1 MKTNL
6 TLTLTIISFSL
17 AIKAQTLNSIL
28 NSASTT
34 AIDAA
39 KSSTTVT
46 TVIKTTTTVVSH
58 PVSTAVLD
66 AAKATNT
73 TAANVITKT
82 EGLLGGTHA
91 ATAPSLT
98 NDEVIKGLK
107 EALTIGTNNS
117 SGIASKA
124 DGYLKNPKLFI
135 PWPAEAKDMREKLI
149 KMGMQKKVT
158 EFETSLNRAAEEAA
172 KKAAP
177 VFVDAVTGMSIGDGF
192 AILKGADSAAT
203 HYLREKTFAPLKAQF
218 MPVVKDAIA
227 KVKVTSYWTP
237 LATAYNKLPGVKKQ
251 NPDLNDYVA
260 TKAINGLMIL
270 ILEEEAK
277 IRKDPMAR
285 VTDLLKKVFG
295 FKK

>member
-1 MKTNL
+1 MKSKL
-6 TLTLTIISFSL
+6 LISLSIICIASL
-17 AIKAQTLNSIL
+17 SKAQTLNDVW
-28 NSASTT
+28 NTT
-34 AIDAA
+34 KDAA
-39 KSSTTVT
+39 K
-46 TVIKTTTTVVSH
+46 
-58 PVSTAVLD
+58 D
-66 AAKATNT
+66 AAKDAVKTASTNAVNSVSGVLSGST
-73 TAANVITKT
+73 TPTT
-82 EGLLGGTHA
+82 
-91 ATAPSLT
+91 PSLT

-107 EALTIGTNNS
+107 EALSIGTNNS
-117 SGIASKA
+117 SAMAAKA

-135 PWPAEAKDMREKLI
+135 PWPEEAKDMRAKLV

-177 VFVDAVTGMSIGDGF
+177 IFLDAITGMSIGDGF
-192 AILKGADSAAT
+192 AILNGSDSAAT
-203 HYLREKTFAPLKAQF
+203 HYLREKTFSPLKAQF
-218 MPVVKDAIA
+218 LPVVKEAIN
-227 KVKVTSYWTP
+227 KVKVTSYWKP

-251 NPDLNDYVA
+251 NPDLNDYVC
-260 TKAINGLMIL
+260 TKAANGLMLL

>member
-1 MKTNL
+1 MKLKTILL
-6 TLTLTIISFSL
+6 TTIITSSL
-17 AIKAQTLNSIL
+17 ATKAQNWGNIL
-28 NSASTT
+28 NTAKDATGTT
-34 AIDAA
+34 
-39 KSSTTVT
+39 STTVIEI
-46 TVIKTTTTVVSH
+46 VK
-58 PVSTAVLD
+58 
-66 AAKATNT
+66 TNT
-73 TAANVITKT
+73 TAAAVINTAS
-82 EGLLGGTHA
+82 GIFGGG
-91 ATAPSLT
+91 ATPVAPVLT
-98 NDEVIKGLK
+98 NDEVIQGLK
-107 EALTIGTNNS
+107 EALTVGTNNS
-117 SGIASKA
+117 SGLASKA

-135 PWPAEAKDMREKLI
+135 PWPAEAKDMRTKLI

-192 AILKGADSAAT
+192 AILNGADSAAT
-203 HYLREKTFAPLKAQF
+203 HYLREKTFSPLKVQF
-218 MPVVKDAIA
+218 MPVVKEAIA

-285 VTDLLKKVFG
+285 VTDILKKVFG
-295 FKK
+295 FNK

>member
-1 MKTNL
+1 MKIK
-6 TLTLTIISFSL
+6 TIILTTIITSSL
-17 AIKAQTLNSIL
+17 SINAQNWGNIINTAKDAAISN
-28 NSASTT
+28 STT
-34 AIDAA
+34 IINTA
-39 KSSTTVT
+39 K
-46 TVIKTTTTVVSH
+46 
-58 PVSTAVLD
+58 
-66 AAKATNT
+66 TNT
-73 TAANVITKT
+73 TAANVINKA
-82 EGLLGGTHA
+82 ESILGGTS
-91 ATAPSLT
+91 TPNKAPGLS

-107 EALTIGTNNS
+107 EALTVGTNNS
-117 SGIASKA
+117 SGMASKV
-124 DGYLKNPKLFI
+124 DGYLKNPKVFI
-135 PWPAEAKDMREKLI
+135 PWPAEAKDMRAKLI

-192 AILKGADSAAT
+192 AILNGGDTAAT
-203 HYLREKTFAPLKAQF
+203 HYLREKTFSPLKTQF

-251 NPDLNDYVA
+251 NPDLNDYVC
-260 TKAINGLMIL
+260 TKAINGLMVL
-270 ILEEEAK
+270 IAEEEAK

-285 VTDLLKKVFG
+285 VSDILKKVFG